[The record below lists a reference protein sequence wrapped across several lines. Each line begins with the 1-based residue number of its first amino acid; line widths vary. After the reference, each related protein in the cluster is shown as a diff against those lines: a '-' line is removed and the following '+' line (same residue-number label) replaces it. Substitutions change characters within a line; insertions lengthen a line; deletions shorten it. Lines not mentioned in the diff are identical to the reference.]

1 MDYQIVTLTS
11 DDEGRLKF
19 SLGKDKAINQFC
31 QNKRDEK
38 DSQCNQFY
46 KQLFARYATTEREFT
61 KCPYGLHCVGPIWWT
76 ESDRIASGL
85 LIKDASCPPELS
97 KILERP
103 TKEEVIEYLRDFD
116 NIVTELHQQS
126 YNYLESA
133 IHDVRHLNADI
144 TTHSERLLN
153 DLGYAENQE
162 WDKQRLNSQMAD
174 KRTLSIYCAS
184 RDISAA
190 LSMHEIAIDPR
201 RASDDVSPTSIH
213 KLFYRQKQINIEKLD
228 KKNLTVQLDNT
239 IISKNLTKSFSLV
252 PIILLNNAIKYSDR
266 NSTIHIQFIEA
277 GNIFRIV
284 CSNFGPVVR
293 DDELDAVFLKNKRG
307 SNRAGLQGHGIG
319 LWLASII
326 VGANRGSIRM
336 EVTERSTDY
345 SGRKIGK
352 TTLTIRLT

>member
-1 MDYQIVTLTS
+1 MDYQIITLTS
-11 DDEGRLKF
+11 DDNGRLKF
-19 SLGKDKAINQFC
+19 SPGKNKDINQFC

-38 DSQCNQFY
+38 DSQCIQFY

-61 KCPYGLHCVGPIWWT
+61 KCPYGLHCLGPIWWT
-76 ESDRIASGL
+76 EEDRIASGL
-85 LIKDASCPPELS
+85 LIKNSSCPPELS
-97 KILERP
+97 EIQERP
-103 TKEEVIEYLRDFD
+103 TKEDVIEYLRNFD
-116 NIVTELHQQS
+116 NIVTEVHQQS

-133 IHDVRHLNADI
+133 IHDVRHLNSDI

-162 WDKQRLNSQMAD
+162 WDKQKLNSQMSD

-190 LSMHEIAIDPR
+190 LSMHEIAMDTR
-201 RASDDVSPTSIH
+201 RAADDVSPTSIH

-239 IISKNLTKSFSLV
+239 TITKKLTKSFSLV

-266 NSTIHIQFIEA
+266 NTTINIRFIEA
-277 GNIFRIV
+277 GSIFRIV
-284 CSNFGPVVR
+284 CSNSGPVVR
-293 DDELDAVFLKNKRG
+293 DDELESVFFKYKRG

-326 VGANRGSIRM
+326 VGANRGSIKM

-352 TTLTIRLT
+352 TVLTVRLP